1 MSFLSSIVKAN
12 LCTLCPPGLIASPT
26 PTSQLVLPSPA
37 YYGLTI
43 FKSLAVPYDT
53 FHTFPVHPRI
63 IAACAQCSL
72 NFLKLVL
79 PIANGLN

>member
-12 LCTLCPPGLIASPT
+12 LCTLCAPGLIVTPT
-26 PTSQLVLPSPA
+26 TTSQLVLPSPA

-43 FKSLAVPYDT
+43 SECLAAPNDP
-53 FHTFPVHPRI
+53 FHTFPIHPRI
-63 IAACAQCSL
+63 IAAFAQCSL